1 MEACDVSLTE
11 LVRAELGARRG
22 FESTSFLDARA
33 LPCQVRSA
41 ERRAV
46 LTGHGVDVLC
56 SELNARDDQDGVEHR
71 TVQHQACVRS
81 TVRAGVIPKR
91 RNGGKGHPPS
101 FVSTR
106 RALSSTA
113 VRVYRSPSSL
123 LLDHPKSV
131 RHQSP
136 TRVPCENDSVDRQE
150 RHKNQLCT
158 PRHPQSL
165 SIKVAPSY
173 TCHLP
178 PSIVHPPWPPL
189 TTRLLPSRPRP
200 APTPSPSR
208 LTSPSSPPSA
218 PRSS

>member
-1 MEACDVSLTE
+1 MHSPGTVEDEEPHAGAEALGEDAVDHRRGVVVEACDVSLTE

-22 FESTSFLDARA
+22 VESTSVLDARA
-33 LPCQVRSA
+33 LPCRARSA

-56 SELNARDDQDGVEHR
+56 SELNAQDDQDGVEHG
-71 TVQHQACVRS
+71 TVQRQAWVRS
-81 TVRAGVIPKR
+81 TVRPGVIPKR
-91 RNGGKGHPPS
+91 RDGGKGRPPS

-150 RHKNQLCT
+150 RHKNPPCT
-158 PRHPQSL
+158 ARHPQSL
-165 SIKVAPSY
+165 SIKVAP
-173 TCHLP
+173 
-178 PSIVHPPWPPL
+178 
-189 TTRLLPSRPRP
+189 
-200 APTPSPSR
+200 
-208 LTSPSSPPSA
+208 LTSVISPLPLSTHHG
-218 PRSS
+218 RR